1 MSPANN
7 STLPSCS
14 AATTDR
20 ARRIAGSLKST
31 PTTRPAGPAISAMTA
46 SPPIG
51 PQPQSMTCQ
60 PSFLHADP
68 AEGRAGHLPGAL
80 SDTQQP
86 PKILIAAVENVAP
99 DPLRDRFGHDRPS
112 LLPRAPE
119 GWLLGP
125 VPSLRRVP
133 RTGLIQHRPI
143 RW

>member
-20 ARRIAGSLKST
+20 ARRIRHDGK
-31 PTTRPAGPAISAMTA
+31 PANRAAAAVDDMPA
-46 SPPIG
+46 
-51 PQPQSMTCQ
+51 
-60 PSFLHADP
+60 FLHADP

-112 LLPRAPE
+112 LPPRAPE